1 MFINF
6 CRVVNYILLILIYL
20 EKMKRII
27 SMVLFFTLTQCST
40 PIEFYKYNLEK
51 MRYFNIKNL
60 KKTKENKIMIMNIII
75 NS

>member
-1 MFINF
+1 
-6 CRVVNYILLILIYL
+6 
-20 EKMKRII
+20 
-27 SMVLFFTLTQCST
+27 MVLFFTLTQCST